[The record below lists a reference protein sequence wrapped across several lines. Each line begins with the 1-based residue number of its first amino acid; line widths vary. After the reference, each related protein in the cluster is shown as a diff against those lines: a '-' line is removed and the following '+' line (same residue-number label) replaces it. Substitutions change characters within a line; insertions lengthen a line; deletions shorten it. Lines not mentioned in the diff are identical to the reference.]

1 MRVTRIVVL
10 AVDNSKT
17 GNAMFKSR
25 IDLEGLNSFEADLTH
40 AHLNAYAN
48 NGCYIVLRILSLG
61 NWIEIPLNL
70 VADSMSNVE
79 DFRKSNSYGNS

>member
-1 MRVTRIVVL
+1 MRVTRIVIL

-17 GNAMFKSR
+17 GNAIFKSR
-25 IDLEGLNSFEADLTH
+25 IDLEGLNSFEAELTH

-48 NGCYIVLRILSLG
+48 NGCDIVLRIVSLG

-70 VADSMSNVE
+70 IADSMSNVE
-79 DFRKSNSYGNS
+79 DFQKSNTYRNG